1 MMDTD
6 TKRKLGE
13 HLLKVLRE
21 QGIATKQAPAAD
33 TQDAATASKEDK

>member
-13 HLLKVLRE
+13 YLLNVLRD

-33 TQDAATASKEDK
+33 TQDAAIDSKEDK